1 MLKNIIISVLGFFI
15 LVVVFLVVRKHLKGA
30 SLKVILNFRGDF
42 ILTLSF
48 LSYIQL

>member
-30 SLKVILNFRGDF
+30 SLKVILNFSDF